1 MFSPLKASS
10 HSCNVCSVGDVI
22 VIPSFPLPGYAI
34 SQVIFTNFIIAPH
47 KCLYNCTGIPPLSTA
62 SIFSA
67 TSAILLPVEWV
78 LHKNSTSVRAVSLP
92 VSGTCRTAG
101 TCTKVSFRIKKCRNI
116 CCGIFY
122 PLRGSFAHGLRSVF
136 GSRRPWHVPTAAY
149 LWGKAC
155 PSSYK
160 ENQPSRLRI
169 RRVRTTSDTAAR
181 MTSATGWA

>member
-78 LHKNSTSVRAVSLP
+78 LHKNSTSVRVVSLP

-101 TCTKVSFRIKKCRNI
+101 TCMQSSLFPHQKMPQQMLRHFLSLTGQLCAWLAVRVWLTATVAYTDCGLSVGKDLSF
-116 CCGIFY
+116 
-122 PLRGSFAHGLRSVF
+122 FA
-136 GSRRPWHVPTAAY
+136 
-149 LWGKAC
+149 
-155 PSSYK
+155 
-160 ENQPSRLRI
+160 
-169 RRVRTTSDTAAR
+169 
-181 MTSATGWA
+181 